1 MQKIVWAKTLAAIW
15 RAKKGILRPVN
26 EVDKVYLNELIG
38 IDNQKEQMVEN
49 VMRFIEGKTFNH
61 VLLWGAR
68 GTGKSSLI
76 KAMLM
81 EFHAKKLRVIEVA
94 RDDLSDLPDIIDN
107 LRVLP
112 YYFLIFCDDLSFEA
126 GDSSYKGLKSTLE
139 GSIEAPANNVLI
151 CATSNRRHLVSEDI
165 ADNDNAVVRR
175 GELHYGDAVEE
186 RISLSDRFG
195 LWLSFYHGTL
205 KDYLDTVDF
214 YFKDFDGDRELLH
227 QEAKEFSALR
237 ASRSGRTAKQFY
249 NSFKDKFIKI
259 SL

>member
-81 EFHAKKLRVIEVA
+81 EFHAK
-94 RDDLSDLPDIIDN
+94 
-107 LRVLP
+107 
-112 YYFLIFCDDLSFEA
+112 
-126 GDSSYKGLKSTLE
+126 
-139 GSIEAPANNVLI
+139 
-151 CATSNRRHLVSEDI
+151 
-165 ADNDNAVVRR
+165 
-175 GELHYGDAVEE
+175 
-186 RISLSDRFG
+186 
-195 LWLSFYHGTL
+195 
-205 KDYLDTVDF
+205 
-214 YFKDFDGDRELLH
+214 
-227 QEAKEFSALR
+227 
-237 ASRSGRTAKQFY
+237 
-249 NSFKDKFIKI
+249 
-259 SL
+259 